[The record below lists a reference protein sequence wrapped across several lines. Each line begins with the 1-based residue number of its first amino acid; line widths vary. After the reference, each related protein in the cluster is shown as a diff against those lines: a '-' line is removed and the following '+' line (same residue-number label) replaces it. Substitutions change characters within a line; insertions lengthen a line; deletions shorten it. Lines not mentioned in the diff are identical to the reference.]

1 MIVVKLIGG
10 LGNQMFQYATGRAL
24 ADAHACDLKLDVS
37 GFDDYKLRVY
47 ELADYRI
54 RASVASEG
62 DIERFRGSKA
72 VHPIVDRVR
81 KYLRLLP
88 PSIFLEK
95 AFSFDPEV
103 LKLQAPCYLEGY
115 WQSERYFSAIR
126 ESLLADFSLASPL
139 DRRNQEVF
147 DQMSSCEAVSLHV
160 RRGDYVSNPS
170 AAQFHGLCPMD
181 YYRSGVKYIA
191 ERVDDPYFFVF
202 SDDTEWVLKNLRIDF
217 PLKVVDVNGPDRGI
231 CDMALMR
238 ACKHH
243 VIANS
248 SFSWWGAW
256 LNPDESKIVV
266 APKRWFKEQN
276 MPTEDLI
283 PHSWVRL

>member
-1 MIVVKLIGG
+1 MIIVKLIGG

-24 ADAHACDLKLDVS
+24 ADANGCDLKLDVS

-47 ELADYRI
+47 ELADYQI
-54 RASVASEG
+54 RASVASEE
-62 DIERFRGSKA
+62 DIKRFRGCSP
-72 VHPIVDRVR
+72 VHPLIDRVR
-81 KYLRLLP
+81 KFLRLLP

-115 WQSERYFSAIR
+115 WQSERYFSGIR
-126 ESLLADFSLASPL
+126 EALLADFSLASPI
-139 DRRNQEVF
+139 DSQNQAVF
-147 DQMSSCEAVSLHV
+147 DQMSACNAVSLHV

-181 YYRSGVKYIA
+181 YYRDAVEYIG
-191 ERVDDPYFFVF
+191 ERVDSPCFFVF
-202 SDDTEWVLKNLRIDF
+202 SDDTDWVLENLQINY
-217 PLKVVDVNGPDRGI
+217 PLNVVNVNGPDRGI

-256 LNPDESKIVV
+256 LNPDKSKIVV